1 MGSGH
6 EEVMASRAGCKV
18 GPIGNPQREAG
29 DSDLEGRERVPV
41 NRSGIL
47 GQGRVKQKKRFFL

>member
-6 EEVMASRAGCKV
+6 EEVMAIRTGCKEW
-18 GPIGNPQREAG
+18 PTENPQQEAG
-29 DSDLEGRERVPV
+29 DADLEGRERVPV

-47 GQGRVKQKKRFFL
+47 GQGRGKQKKRFFL